1 LRLLA
6 GLAAIAALAIAGC
19 AASGGGVSSDAPL
32 AVYFSVPLSGPA
44 AAKGKEIA
52 AAAEKALATAGGKAG
67 SHPIELRVLDDT
79 GGAAGWSPVATAAN
93 ARQANEDASTIAYI
107 GDLDEGASRT
117 SLPITNLADIAQI
130 VLGPIPNGL
139 NVSNLVDAPSVHG
152 ADPGS
157 ASIQLLLG
165 AIEKAGSD
173 GGDRKKVTE
182 ELKAA
187 AASQAAGS
195 AP

>member
-1 LRLLA
+1 LLA
-6 GLAAIAALAIAGC
+6 GLAATAAFAIAGC

-32 AVYFSVPLSGPA
+32 AVYLSVPLSGPQA
-44 AAKGKEIA
+44 PKGKEVA
-52 AAAEKALATAGGKAG
+52 AAAEQALARAGGKAG
-67 SHPIELRVLDDT
+67 SHPIELKVLDDT
-79 GGAAGWSPVATAAN
+79 GGGGGWSPVVTAAN

-130 VLGPIPNGL
+130 VLGPIPGGL
-139 NVSNLVDAPSVHG
+139 SVSSLVDAPSVHG
-152 ADPGS
+152 ADPGR
-157 ASIQLLLG
+157 ASVELLLA

-182 ELKAA
+182 ELKAEA
-187 AASQAAGS
+187 AGQAAGS